1 MKLRQKETATTLL
14 RARAAPGTIP
24 RSVGP
29 GEHDMVVRPCPLG
42 LPSCPHPLVGHTS
55 HPMNRTQGFGFCLI
69 FIADSVVV

>member
-29 GEHDMVVRPCPLG
+29 GEHDTVVRPCPLG
-42 LPSCPHPLVGHTS
+42 LPSCPHPPGWAHLS
-55 HPMNRTQGFGFCLI
+55 PDEQNPGFWVLSYLHC
-69 FIADSVVV
+69 